1 MLYKI
6 LFQILNY
13 SGLLATLLAVWF
25 FSSHK
30 YKIGFLISILSCIL
44 WIAIAYIDN
53 VWSLLILNAILLILD
68 IRGYFKK
75 DTNNNN
81 NDFAEIVHSNKFTN
95 LFKNRG

>member
-1 MLYKI
+1 MLHKI

-13 SGLLATLLAVWF
+13 SGLSATLLAVWF

-30 YKIGFLISILSCIL
+30 YKIGFAVSILSCIL

-75 DTNNNN
+75 DSQKIKQTEPN
-81 NDFAEIVHSNKFTN
+81 
-95 LFKNRG
+95 

>member
-1 MLYKI
+1 MLNQI

-25 FSSHK
+25 FSAHK
-30 YKIGFLISILSCIL
+30 YKVGFAIAILSCVL

-68 IRGYFKK
+68 IREYFKK
-75 DTNNNN
+75 DMQ
-81 NDFAEIVHSNKFTN
+81 EIKQEM
-95 LFKNRG
+95 

>member
-1 MLYKI
+1 MMLKI

-30 YKIGFLISILSCIL
+30 YKIGFAVAILSCIL

-68 IRGYFKK
+68 IRGYLKK
-75 DTNNNN
+75 DIQKIKQTEAN
-81 NDFAEIVHSNKFTN
+81 
-95 LFKNRG
+95 

>member
-13 SGLLATLLAVWF
+13 SGLLATLSAVWF

-30 YKIGFLISILSCIL
+30 YKIGFAVSVLSCIL

-53 VWSLLILNAILLILD
+53 VYSLLILNVILLILD

-75 DTNNNN
+75 DIQKINQ
-81 NDFAEIVHSNKFTN
+81 
-95 LFKNRG
+95 L

>member
-1 MLYKI
+1 MLSQI
-6 LFQILNY
+6 LIQTLNY

-30 YKIGFLISILSCIL
+30 YKIGFAVSILSCIL

-75 DTNNNN
+75 DNQKIKQTEAN
-81 NDFAEIVHSNKFTN
+81 
-95 LFKNRG
+95 